1 MIDRNRNVAG
11 NEASMNSSSR
21 FYRRTFALAAAAL
34 LAYALFMILDPFR
47 GPLIWAAFLAF
58 MLYPLHEWLTIRLR
72 HRAGLSAA
80 IITLLAPVA
89 ILVPLSSLASLFVA
103 QAGNLLV
110 ALQGY
115 AAAYDMNYIGRI
127 ESLPIVG
134 PALGWLETTLRI
146 DTARI
151 REWAVSGGENLLR
164 NAATLGGNVVAGAIG
179 TAVAFLLMLVLLFF
193 ALRDGESLLER
204 PLRLIPLSPE
214 RRADLVRHL
223 AGVTR
228 AVVYG
233 TGVTAT
239 LQGFATGVGFAI
251 AGLPS
256 AVVFGVLAGLLSL
269 LPIGGAAIVWVPGV
283 IYLAATAEWGWAI
296 FLLIWGL
303 GVSSGDNLLRPM
315 LVSSRAPVSTLT
327 VFIGVLGGAAAF
339 GTIGLVAGPLVL
351 TLIAALMQYADEAKN
366 DPT

>member
-1 MIDRNRNVAG
+1 
-11 NEASMNSSSR
+11 MNSGSR
-21 FYRRTFALAAAAL
+21 FYRRTFALVAAAI
-34 LAYALFMILDPFR
+34 LAYALFMILRPFL

-58 MLYPLHEWLTIRLR
+58 MLYPLHEWLTGRLKQR
-72 HRAGLSAA
+72 PGLSAG
-80 IITLLAPVA
+80 IITLLAPIA
-89 ILVPLSSLASLFVA
+89 ILVPLSSVASLFVM

-110 ALQGY
+110 RLQAY
-115 AAAYDMNYIGRI
+115 AAEHDLGTMSRI
-127 ESLPIVG
+127 ETLPIVG
-134 PALGWLETTLRI
+134 PALAWLESTLRI

-151 REWAVSGGENLLR
+151 QGWAVAGGESLLR
-164 NAATLGGNVVAGAIG
+164 GAATLGGNVVAGAIG

-193 ALRDGESLLER
+193 ALRDGEHLLAR
-204 PLRLIPLSPE
+204 PLRLIPLAPK

-233 TGVTAT
+233 TGITAL

-283 IYLAATAEWGWAI
+283 IYLAATAQWGWAI
-296 FLLIWGL
+296 FLTAWGL
-303 GVSSGDNLLRPM
+303 GVSSGDNLLRPL
-315 LVSSRAPVSTLT
+315 LVSSRAPVTTLT

-351 TLIAALMQYADEAKN
+351 TLIAALMQYADEASAERP
-366 DPT
+366 DGPA